1 MGGRRKSSAG
11 GAAGSVSAAHA
22 GSGKKAT
29 PGTPSATAAS
39 IYQLHISLRNLKPA
53 IWRRVLVPGSA
64 TFEKLHQIIQFAM
77 GWDDS
82 HLHDF
87 TVGKTSYGVPDKQFP
102 DMAPVVSEKRTTLSA
117 ALALSVKSFSYLY
130 DFGDGWEHNV
140 KVEKIL
146 VADPSQRYPVCLD
159 GANACPPEDIGG
171 PPGYADFVYAISDPA
186 HPEHEEMLE
195 WCGDDFDPFAFDLEA
210 VNADLKHLKL

>member
-1 MGGRRKSSAG
+1 MASA
-11 GAAGSVSAAHA
+11 
-22 GSGKKAT
+22 
-29 PGTPSATAAS
+29 AAS

-53 IWRRVLVPGSA
+53 IWRQVLVPGSI
-64 TFEKLHQIIQFAM
+64 TLEKLHWVIQLVM

-87 TVGKTSYGVPDKQFP
+87 TVGKTSYGVPDNLFP

-117 ALALSVKSFSYLY
+117 ALASSVKSFTYLY
-130 DFGDGWEHNV
+130 DFGDGWNHTL

-146 VADPSQRYPVCLD
+146 VADPAQRYAVCLD

-171 PPGYADFVYAISDPA
+171 PAGYANFVQAISDPA
-186 HPEHEEMLE
+186 HPDHEDMLE
-195 WCGDDFDPFAFDLEA
+195 WCGESFDPLAFDLEA
-210 VNADLKHLKL
+210 ANAALKRLKL